1 MFIKGRVLDMTKKGQ
16 SKSLANEHILLRRE
30 ALKFFIYHLKETV
43 QSVVSDWPGIKLTE
57 RPAVKSDWQ

>member
-1 MFIKGRVLDMTKKGQ
+1 MTKKGQ